1 MRIQEKIRADKGN
14 KWVKKTLSL
23 SQPSAESQIANL
35 VYYHFLESEYGER
48 VWEADLD
55 DGEEKVDEIFDSIY
69 SEYVIDRGWMSE
81 EEWQKISGNLY
92 SMVYEGVF

>member
-55 DGEEKVDEIFDSIY
+55 DG
-69 SEYVIDRGWMSE
+69 
-81 EEWQKISGNLY
+81 
-92 SMVYEGVF
+92 